1 MGIIVKDVFKMKKNV
16 VMFRRFHWGGIQ
28 VATFT
33 DTALVLA
40 GFDILI
46 MNLKLVSLYLGKT

>member
-1 MGIIVKDVFKMKKNV
+1 MKKNV
-16 VMFRRFHWGGIQ
+16 VMFWRFHWGGIQ